1 MNPVTVIPIPEPT
14 SGQDIGIFEAIGNFF
29 SNIWDEFMKLFN

>member
-14 SGQDIGIFEAIGNFF
+14 SGQDGIFEAIGNFF